1 MIVWRRWIFPLL
13 MVVIFGA
20 VAAALVKLAFFP
32 EASDAAVTPSA
43 GISESVV
50 AVERGEVVN
59 ALSLTGTVARD
70 ESFPL
75 RSEIDGVVTTVHV
88 GEGQAVAAGQVL
100 FTIKQND
107 PVRSID
113 VKAPEAGDVGELAV
127 VKGQPTSVGGEL
139 ATLTPARFHVLST
152 VEPVQLYRLLNA
164 PSEAS
169 VTIQGGPAPF
179 VCTGLKV
186 QVAEDGTTSVRC
198 AIPGDQVVFAGLQ
211 ATLDITVGTVQD
223 VLVVPTTAVRG
234 GAGSG
239 VVWVDAGDGSDAEER
254 EVTLGVGDGTIVEV
268 TGGLEEGEQIRQ
280 FVPGLAATTEP
291 VCYDDGMGGEYCEE
305 QGWSW

>member
-1 MIVWRRWIFPLL
+1 M
-13 MVVIFGA
+13 
-20 VAAALVKLAFFP
+20 
-32 EASDAAVTPSA
+32 
-43 GISESVV
+43 
-50 AVERGEVVN
+50 
-59 ALSLTGTVARD
+59 
-70 ESFPL
+70 
-75 RSEIDGVVTTVHV
+75 
-88 GEGQAVAAGQVL
+88 
-100 FTIKQND
+100 
-107 PVRSID
+107 
-113 VKAPEAGDVGELAV
+113 
-127 VKGQPTSVGGEL
+127 
-139 ATLTPARFHVLST
+139 
-152 VEPVQLYRLLNA
+152 
-164 PSEAS
+164 
-169 VTIQGGPAPF
+169 
-179 VCTGLKV
+179 

-234 GAGSG
+234 GAGTG

-291 VCYDDGMGGEYCEE
+291 VCYDDGMGGEFCEE